1 MSGPLRVS
9 MASILAIAAGC
20 SGPAAP
26 PLERPI
32 ANAAIEVITLPS
44 SRPDAGYDAVCQT
57 GAIVRLL
64 AGASRD
70 PVGQALSY
78 EWIDTVDGAPTHDF
92 GPAGPIRTTDDETVA
107 LLSTVAEHE
116 IQLTVTASDGRK
128 ARTSIR
134 VLVTSCEECGGSP

>member
-1 MSGPLRVS
+1 MKTGPSR
-9 MASILAIAAGC
+9 ASVAFILALATGC

-32 ANAAIEVITLPS
+32 AAASIEVITLPS
-44 SRPDAGYDAVCQT
+44 SRPDAGYDAMCQT

-70 PVGQALSY
+70 PEGQALSY
-78 EWIDTVDGAPTHDF
+78 EWTDTVDGVPTRDF
-92 GPAGPIRTTDDETVA
+92 WPAGPIRTTDEATVA
-107 LLSTVAEHE
+107 YLYTVAEHE
-116 IQLTVTASDGRK
+116 IHLTVTASDGRK

-134 VLVTSCEECGGSP
+134 VLVTSCEDCGGP